1 MKLEK
6 ITRRIPYL
14 LVSFTALIMLS
25 ALTAEFADAKP
36 GGRGGGAKRSGPASS
51 GSVRGGHRNNAQDRR
66 SNRRDNKQDR
76 NQNRR
81 ENRQDRGQNRRENRG
96 NVRDERREWH
106 EDRWRRHRARHIT
119 RAAFRSLSCRSTVIV
134 VGNVT
139 YYSCGGTYYE
149 RVYQGGE
156 VVYVVVTAPSGY

>member
-51 GSVRGGHRNNAQDRR
+51 GSVRGGHRDNRQDRR
-66 SNRRDNKQDR
+66 SNQRDNRQDR

-81 ENRQDRGQNRRENRG
+81 EGRS
-96 NVRDERREWH
+96 NVRDERSERHERREN
-106 EDRWRRHRARHIT
+106 RFRRHRARHIT
-119 RAAFRSLSCRSTVIV
+119 RAAFRGLSCTSTVVIV
-134 VGNVT
+134 GSVT
-139 YYSCGGTYYE
+139 YYTCGGTYYE

-156 VVYVVVTAPSGY
+156 VVYIVVTNPT